1 MPAEATGNKYAV
13 LCKNKFIGIVS
24 KFELG
29 WVFVEEFNHF
39 TKLNLKTYSMR
50 KRAVDTYY
58 EKLIELY

>member
-13 LCKNKFIGIVS
+13 LYKNKFIGIVS

-39 TKLNLKTYSMR
+39 TKLNLVLVQKIYKTW
-50 KRAVDTYY
+50 TY
-58 EKLIELY
+58 